1 MKVLFVMGPDALSR
15 NAWPRVLADVA
26 LGGGVTEIGSIG
38 FGVGSDTKGTL
49 PLHVDYMEHVGW
61 EDLPGFSRSN
71 RALAAYNTFV
81 AEPKYQH
88 FRFLSLKMLG
98 RKDLTGTFRFL
109 DREVYLQAALLQ
121 LFDVLQARNPDVLVF
136 PVTPHEFLPFVAQN
150 VAERLGIRIL
160 FFQPSPMAP
169 TLLARTSL
177 NSIFPAAA
185 SDLPSAGIGEHVEVT
200 LRRSFARLVEGQNPI
215 YMDSQL
221 NRDRYVVKWWSRFK
235 ALRVT
240 LRWLR
245 TNRFPESVDLSGH
258 NPNHGFFSR
267 LLKVLL
273 VRSLQRNLREKAL
286 LLGRDVDSSKPY
298 AILALHYEP
307 ERTSMPEGLPIDFQ
321 GDALTKAR
329 GLLPDET
336 TLVVKEHYS
345 QQSAAKR
352 GFAGRTPLFY
362 DLVESMPNTVFAKT
376 TSALS
381 SIVGRAECVV
391 TLTGTIALEAVLRG
405 VPVGYFGTPWWEGL
419 PGTTRITD
427 GVKFEDLVGVALPGE
442 DQVFAFLKDLHD
454 NLMIPGIGS
463 EPLAVVVDRLGPLP
477 EGFFEA
483 EAHAISAVIR
493 SFQARV

>member
-1 MKVLFVMGPDALSR
+1 MKVLFFVEPELLAT
-15 NAWPRVLADVA
+15 NAWPHVLANLV
-26 LGGGVTEIGSIG
+26 LGGGVTEVGSIG
-38 FGVGSDTKGTL
+38 FGATSDAEGSL
-49 PLHVDYMEHVGW
+49 PVHVDYMEHIEWG
-61 EDLPGFSRSN
+61 DLPRLRRSN
-71 RALAAYNTFV
+71 RAITAYNLFV
-81 AEPKYQH
+81 AEPSYQH

-109 DREVYLQAALLQ
+109 DREVYLQAAILQ
-121 LFDVLQARNPDVLVF
+121 LFEVMQARNPDVLVF
-136 PVTPHEFLPFVAQN
+136 PVTPHEFFPFVAQN
-150 VAERLGIRIL
+150 VAEWLEIRIL

-177 NSIFPAAA
+177 NSVIPVPA
-185 SDLPSAGIGEHVEVT
+185 SNVPSGGISEHAEET
-200 LRRSFARLVEGQNPI
+200 LRRSFARLVEGQNPA
-215 YMDSQL
+215 YMDSQM
-221 NRDRYVVKWWSRFK
+221 NRDRHVVRWWNRVR
-235 ALRVT
+235 ALRVS

-245 TNRFPESVDLSGH
+245 TDRFPESVDLSGH
-258 NPNHGFFSR
+258 NPHHGFFSR

-273 VRSLQRNLREKAL
+273 VRSLQLNLREKAL
-286 LLGRDVDSSKPY
+286 RLGGDVDSSKPY

-321 GDALTKAR
+321 GDALARAR

-362 DLVESMPNTVFAKT
+362 DLVESLPNTVFAKT
-376 TSALS
+376 TATLS
-381 SIVGRAECVV
+381 SIVGGAECVV

-405 VPVGYFGTPWWEGL
+405 VPVGYFGTPWWGGL
-419 PGTTRITD
+419 PGTTRITK
-427 GVKFEDLVGVALPGE
+427 GLKYEDLVGVALPSE

-454 NLMIPGIGS
+454 NVMIPGIGS
-463 EPLAVVVDRLGPLP
+463 EPLSIIVDRLGPLP

-483 EAHAISAVIR
+483 EANAISGVIR
-493 SFQARV
+493 SFQAKM